1 MDSPWRSSGDWLKAA
16 LHTHT
21 SNSDGELAPRALAR
35 HYARAG
41 YDVVALTDHWHRSE
55 APSSPELVVLPG
67 VELNCLL
74 PEDRDGHVLGIGIE
88 RDPAELEG
96 ERRDLEA
103 TGDWIVAAG
112 GVAYLAHPYWTGA
125 RAGGIEL
132 PSSVTG
138 IEVFNAGC
146 ELEVGRGLSSV
157 HWDELLQDGRICPA
171 LVTDDSHH
179 PGFDSDH
186 AWTWIRAERSRESV
200 LGALRTGC
208 FYGSTGPLIH
218 DVETTDGGVVARC
231 TPARSVTLLTGKTSG
246 TAVNAGRL
254 GYRYGADIL
263 DVTSDGWIV
272 AARLDLPDTAPF
284 ARLEV
289 VDPAGRRAWTNPLWP
304 R

>member
-1 MDSPWRSSGDWLKAA
+1 MDSPWQRDGDWLRAA

-21 SNSDGELAPRALAR
+21 TNSDGELAPRALAR
-35 HYARAG
+35 HYGRAG
-41 YDVVALTDHWHRSE
+41 YDVLAITDHWHRSE

-67 VELNCLL
+67 VELNCVL
-74 PEDRDGHVLGIGIE
+74 PGDRDGHVLGIGID
-88 RDPAELEG
+88 RDPTELEG
-96 ERRDLEA
+96 ERRGLAE
-103 TGDWIVAAG
+103 TGDWITAAG

-125 RAGGIEL
+125 RPGGLEL
-132 PSSVTG
+132 PPSVTG

-157 HWDELLQDGRICPA
+157 HWDELLEDGRICPA

-186 AWTWIRAERSRESV
+186 AWTWIRAERAPESV
-200 LGALRTGC
+200 LEALRTGR

-218 DVETTDGGVVARC
+218 DVEVRDGDVVVRC
-231 TPARSVTLLTGKTSG
+231 SPARSVTLLTGRTSG

-254 GYRYGADIL
+254 GYRYGAEIL
-263 DVTSDGWIV
+263 DVTSEDHIV
-272 AARLDLPDTAPF
+272 AARLDLAGNAPF

-289 VDPAGRRAWTNPLWP
+289 VDPAGRRAWTNPLWA
-304 R
+304 